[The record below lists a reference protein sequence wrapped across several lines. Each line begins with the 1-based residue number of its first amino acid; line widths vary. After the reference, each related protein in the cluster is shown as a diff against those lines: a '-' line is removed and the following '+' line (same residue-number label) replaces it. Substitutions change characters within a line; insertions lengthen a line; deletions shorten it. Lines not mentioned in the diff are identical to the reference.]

1 MCTSKSR
8 RVRRAS
14 NQRSRYFVNH
24 YYGVESNYGKVCSN
38 GNSAKYEEAEQPDD
52 DAERPEVE
60 PVEFID
66 EEIVTETQQTVREES
81 ETCTL
86 DSGTVWSFLK
96 YAAIISGIGLCTYLL
111 CSRD

>member
-8 RVRRAS
+8 RVRRAC

-24 YYGVESNYGKVCSN
+24 YNKVESNYSTVYNCGSSTKH
-38 GNSAKYEEAEQPDD
+38 KEAEQPDD
-52 DAERPEVE
+52 DAEQPEVE
-60 PVEFID
+60 SVEFID
-66 EEIVTETQQTVREES
+66 EEVVTETLQTVRVES

-96 YAAIISGIGLCTYLL
+96 YAAIIGGFGLCAYLL
-111 CSRD
+111 SSRD